1 MVCTYNNLL
10 AAISIA
16 ELQMKNELKL
26 SIGTL
31 AVLSLLGA
39 CTTTDGRTGEK
50 VRNNS
55 ATGAIIG
62 AVVGAAGGYASND
75 KSSAARKN
83 ALIAA
88 GVGAVAGATVGEYM
102 DKQQAELRKKLD
114 GTGVDVV
121 RNGDEITLNMPG
133 DVTYDYNKDTLQPR
147 FYPVLNDVAKVLADY
162 PSTYVDIVGHADS
175 VGSDAYNLDLS
186 RRRATTAA
194 NYITSQGVTA
204 ARLYV
209 NGMGESQPIAS
220 NDTDEGRA
228 KNRRVEIKLRP
239 VT

>member
-1 MVCTYNNLL
+1 MING
-10 AAISIA
+10 
-16 ELQMKNELKL
+16 LKL
-26 SIGTL
+26 SAATL
-31 AVLSLLGA
+31 GLISLLGG
-39 CTTTDGRTGEK
+39 CTTTDGRTGER

-83 ALIAA
+83 AVIAA
-88 GVGAVAGATVGEYM
+88 GVGAVAGATIGEYM
-102 DKQQAELRKKLD
+102 DKQQAELRKKLE

-121 RNGDEITLNMPG
+121 RNGDEIMLNMPG
-133 DVTYDYNKDTLQPR
+133 DITFDYNKDTLQPR
-147 FYPVLNDVAKVLADY
+147 FHTVLNDVAKVLNDY
-162 PSTYVDIVGHADS
+162 PSTYIDIVGHADS

-186 RRRATTAA
+186 KRRANTAA
-194 NYITSQGVTA
+194 NYIGGQGVNS

-209 NGMGESQPIAS
+209 NGMGETQPVAS
-220 NDTDEGRA
+220 NDTEEGRM